1 MRRTKVNGDKLRNA
15 ILTALAGVKAG
26 NLTLADVTTEVAAV
40 MGRDV
45 SDIEKAIIGQKNNTT
60 SPEPKREFFAKVAA
74 KVEFQTIVAGGQQ
87 GAPKADPAVWA
98 ADVAELDSLLD

>member
-1 MRRTKVNGDKLRNA
+1 MRRIKVNGDKLRIA
-15 ILTALAGVKAG
+15 ILTALEGVKA
-26 NLTLADVTTEVAAV
+26 NRLTLAQVTTEVANV
-40 MGRDV
+40 MQRDV

-74 KVEFQTIVAGGQQ
+74 KVEFQTIVAGGAQ

-98 ADVAELDSLLD
+98 ADLAELDGLLD

>member
-1 MRRTKVNGDKLRNA
+1 MRRTKVNGDKLRVA
-15 ILTALAGVKAG
+15 ILTALQGLKNG
-26 NLTLADVTTEVAAV
+26 KLTAAEITTEVATV

-87 GAPKADPAVWA
+87 GAPKADPKVWA
-98 ADVAELDSLLD
+98 ADLAELDGLLD